1 MNAAERSS
9 RPGLMFTFGL
19 SNKVV
24 ISDFD
29 QHCFC
34 EVMVVE
40 ARLGGCLQGDSQ
52 ERSGNG
58 DGEC

>member
-1 MNAAERSS
+1 
-9 RPGLMFTFGL
+9 MFTFGL

-29 QHCFC
+29 QHCFRG
-34 EVMVVE
+34 VMVAE
-40 ARLGGCLQGDSQ
+40 ARLGGRRAS

-58 DGEC
+58 DGKC

>member
-24 ISDFD
+24 ISYFD
-29 QHCFC
+29 QHCFHG
-34 EVMVVE
+34 VMVVE
-40 ARLGGCLQGDSQ
+40 ARLGGRRAS

-58 DGEC
+58 DAKC